1 MPFKHNASRR
11 DKFAKA
17 KCRVTNW
24 AEYNE
29 SLRRLGDVTI
39 WLSEDAMARWSP
51 PPAGKRGAQRR
62 YSDLAIE
69 ACLTLRV
76 VFGLALRQTQ
86 GFVRSLLRLMRI
98 DLPVPDF
105 STLCRRAP
113 SLKIAPG
120 RKPTGSPITLIVDN
134 EPCRAIGSSDH
145 GEWASDPRRSGLDE

>member
-17 KCRVTNW
+17 KYRVTNW
-24 AEYNE
+24 AGYNE
-29 SLRRLGDVTI
+29 SLRRRGDVTV
-39 WLSEDAMARWSP
+39 WLSEDAMAGWSSP
-51 PPAGKRGAQRR
+51 PSRKRGAQRQ

-105 STLCRRAP
+105 STLYRRAP
-113 SLKIAPG
+113 SLNIAPG
-120 RKPTGSPITLIVDN
+120 RKPTGGPITLIVD
-134 EPCRAIGSSDH
+134 
-145 GEWASDPRRSGLDE
+145 

>member
-17 KCRVTNW
+17 KYRVTNW
-24 AEYNE
+24 ADYNE
-29 SLRRLGDVTI
+29 SLRRRGDVTI
-39 WLSEDAMARWSP
+39 WLSEDAMAGWSSP
-51 PPAGKRGAQRR
+51 PSGMRGAQRR
-62 YSDLAIE
+62 YSDMAIE
-69 ACLTLRV
+69 ICLTLRV

-120 RKPTGSPITLIVDN
+120 RKPTGGPITLIVDN

-145 GEWASDPRRSGLDE
+145 GEWASHPWRSGLDE